1 MSNNNTVPF
10 ADLSRSYL
18 PLKNEINQAI
28 QKVIDSSAFILGKE
42 VEKFDEALHHRAI
55 KAMYISELEDFFN
68 EVDDGD
74 NLGF

>member
-28 QKVIDSSAFILGKE
+28 QKVIDSSAFILGK
-42 VEKFDEALHHRAI
+42 VEKKKNFQ
-55 KAMYISELEDFFN
+55 N
-68 EVDDGD
+68 T
-74 NLGF
+74 